1 MNISGKSCK
10 VLGLMSGTSLDGLD
24 LAACIF
30 HECNISNFEIVA
42 AETVKYSEKFAER
55 LKLANHVSVESLL
68 ILDHDFAKF
77 CAEELLRFIE
87 KTGFV
92 PDLVSSHGHTVLHR
106 PDLNYTLQIG
116 NPGIIASLSG
126 YVTVGDFRT
135 QNVALGGQG
144 APLVPI
150 GDALLFPQFDACLN
164 LGGIANISFEMNNRR
179 IAWDICVLNMALNN
193 VANRLGFSFDEG
205 GTIAA
210 KGNVNERILSELNQL
225 AYYAQPYPKSLGR
238 EWFESTMLPIMDRAM
253 LPESD
258 LMATLVAH
266 QVFQLEKA
274 IPANCKTILVTGGG
288 AFNRYLID
296 KMRSI
301 QRISWEVPDSLTINF
316 KEALIFAF
324 LGYRRL
330 KSANNCLS
338 SVTGSLRDHCSG
350 GIYLP

>member
-1 MNISGKSCK
+1 
-10 VLGLMSGTSLDGLD
+10 
-24 LAACIF
+24 
-30 HECNISNFEIVA
+30 
-42 AETVKYSEKFAER
+42 
-55 LKLANHVSVESLL
+55 
-68 ILDHDFAKF
+68 
-77 CAEELLRFIE
+77 
-87 KTGFV
+87 
-92 PDLVSSHGHTVLHR
+92 
-106 PDLNYTLQIG
+106 
-116 NPGIIASLSG
+116 
-126 YVTVGDFRT
+126 
-135 QNVALGGQG
+135 
-144 APLVPI
+144 
-150 GDALLFPQFDACLN
+150 
-164 LGGIANISFEMNNRR
+164 
-179 IAWDICVLNMALNN
+179 
-193 VANRLGFSFDEG
+193 
-205 GTIAA
+205 
-210 KGNVNERILSELNQL
+210 
-225 AYYAQPYPKSLGR
+225 
-238 EWFESTMLPIMDRAM
+238 MDRAM